1 MSAEV
6 LRDGAV
12 ITVAKFHILGGS
24 CEGPFWQLI
33 NVVIFDNEIA
43 DIDFVD
49 VALLLHWVYW
59 PFRAQHC
66 ALWLVWAISDA
77 TIKDRV

>member
-12 ITVAKFHILGGS
+12 ITVAKFNILGGS
-24 CEGPFWQLI
+24 CEGPFD
-33 NVVIFDNEIA
+33 VVIFDNEIP
-43 DIDFVD
+43 DINFVY

-66 ALWLVWAISDA
+66 VLWLVWAISDA
-77 TIKDRV
+77 AIKDCV